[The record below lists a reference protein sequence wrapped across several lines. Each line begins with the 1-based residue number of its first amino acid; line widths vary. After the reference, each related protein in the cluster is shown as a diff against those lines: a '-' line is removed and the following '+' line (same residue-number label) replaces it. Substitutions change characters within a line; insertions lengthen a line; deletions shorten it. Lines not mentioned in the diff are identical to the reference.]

1 MAFPL
6 RGPDAATRR
15 RRRLARTV
23 RTGVAPMA
31 VLTVL
36 AAGAAVTG
44 TGPFSGSETQTQ
56 QVARILGDGAVIP
69 ADRELVI
76 DGRGHGH
83 GRGMGQWGAYGYAAD
98 HGWSHEQI
106 LAHYY
111 GGTELASV
119 ETGEITV
126 RLTALDGRT
135 LEAVS
140 DGPMTVAGQHVAP
153 GTAVTMT
160 PTGAG
165 AQVALRAGCGGE
177 TVWSGETDDPWL
189 RPAPDAAPQ
198 PIRLCPGAANPDPGE
213 GVTGT
218 AYRGALG
225 VATADDGQ
233 ARTINRLG
241 LEDYLRGAVPTESPA
256 SWGDSGGAAALRAQA
271 VAARS
276 YALTQQRYPY
286 AQICDTQACQVYG
299 GVDHEDARTDAA
311 IADTVGQVLMRDGQ
325 IVTAEYTASTGG
337 RSAGGDFPAVADEGD
352 TRSPNHRWTDRRTA
366 GQIGAAFGVGD
377 LISLEIVESDG
388 PTDPAPAPEPAPEF
402 APVTEPEFVQV
413 AEIPVEEGVAAEN
426 GDAPEPDPAP
436 GADPGRIRTLR
447 VTGTDGV
454 REVTGDEARRILRL
468 KSDWFTVG

>member
-6 RGPDAATRR
+6 RGPDVAARR
-15 RRRLARTV
+15 QRRLARAV

-31 VLTVL
+31 VLTL
-36 AAGAAVTG
+36 LGAGAAVTG
-44 TGPFSGSETQTQ
+44 TGPFSGTAPQTE
-56 QVARILGDGAVIP
+56 QVARILGDGTVMA

-83 GRGMGQWGAYGYAAD
+83 GRGMGQWGAFGYAAD

-198 PIRLCPGAANPDPGE
+198 PIRLCPGAADPDPGE

-225 VATADDGQ
+225 VAIAGDGT
-233 ARTINRLG
+233 ARTVNRLG
-241 LEDYLRGAVPTESPA
+241 VEDYLRGAVPTESPA
-256 SWGDSGGAAALRAQA
+256 SWSDSGGAAALRAQA

-286 AQICDTQACQVYG
+286 AEICDTQACQVYG
-299 GVDHEDARTDAA
+299 GVDHEDPRTDAA
-311 IADTVGQVLMRDGQ
+311 IAETAGQVLMRGGE

-337 RSAGGDFPAVADEGD
+337 HSAGGDFPAVTDEGD

-366 GQIGAAFGVGD
+366 GQVGEAFGVGD
-377 LISLEIVESDG
+377 LIAIEIVESDG
-388 PTDPAPAPEPAPEF
+388 EAAAAPEPEPEF
-402 APVTEPEFVQV
+402 APAPEPEFVQV
-413 AEIPVEEGVAAEN
+413 AGVPADQDVPAAEA
-426 GDAPEPDPAP
+426 DAPVDAAPAP
-436 GADPGRIRTLR
+436 EADPGRIRTLR